1 MLRILQ
7 FNIYTFCILDLAEAM
22 EFDVYVNYAK
32 DILSSKFKN
41 TLDVLLSRSDVSEA
55 CRSAGAGYK
64 IAVKYYLPMLLKG
77 PIYHCFHYRK
87 YIEVTIAVD
96 NFDQQVIS

>member
-1 MLRILQ
+1 
-7 FNIYTFCILDLAEAM
+7 M

-41 TLDVLLSRSDVSEA
+41 TLDVLLSRSDVSEC

-87 YIEVTIAVD
+87 YIEVIFND
-96 NFDQQVIS
+96 DLNHVINLRLKIFIGH

>member
-1 MLRILQ
+1 
-7 FNIYTFCILDLAEAM
+7 M

-41 TLDVLLSRSDVSEA
+41 TLDGLLNRPDVSDA
-55 CRSAGAGYK
+55 CRIAGSGYK
-64 IAVKYYLPMLLKG
+64 IAVKYYLPMLLQG

-87 YIEVTIAVD
+87 YIEVRIYPRQKKGKLQQKTIL
-96 NFDQQVIS
+96 FQKIKFKQY